1 MMIYCCIAKNKK
13 SVLCEYTEY
22 NGNFQ
27 QVSTRILEKV
37 NSEDNF
43 SLNFDA

>member
-1 MMIYCCIAKNKK
+1 MMIYSCIAKDKK

-27 QVSTRILEKV
+27 QVSTRVLEKV
-37 NSEDNF
+37 IIEDDF
-43 SLNFDA
+43 FLEYDG